1 MAVVKLQAAS
11 FFTISCQVTDQW
23 FWRETIDIFHSATC
37 CAETAT
43 FAKFFDCGYN
53 YTHGQYI
60 ALCKWPSTLT
70 HQKCMWLMLVP
81 SYWAYLNWLMF
92 PQINAEFCVFYS
104 FILSIHWFIWNL
116 HCVWLVLPARQCL
129 NAYVPFKLHIS
140 SIHVM
145 VNKLHHVKYGWCFVI
160 VLLSELVCTGGSN
173 ECNRHHYFHL
183 INIFL
188 FILLDFDYLW

>member
-145 VNKLHHVKYGWCFVI
+145 VNKLPCKVWLVLCDCVI
-160 VLLSELVCTGGSN
+160 
-173 ECNRHHYFHL
+173 
-183 INIFL
+183 
-188 FILLDFDYLW
+188 DYLNWSVQVVQMNAIDTIIFISLIYSCSYC